1 MGYLT
6 ETTSTIDLTGINYFL
21 PIVTFVLVFI
31 ISYAV
36 LNKTKIFENKG
47 VELFVAF
54 LVSTLFITFVNAR
67 VYIEMI
73 TPWFVILLVSLFFI
87 LVMTGFVGKDADK
100 VKKGFGI
107 AFIFILFAVFLISA
121 FFVYSSVISPYLPGG
136 ESGNANP
143 YLLTLFSQIFSSKFG
158 GALALILVGI
168 LVSWILVK
176 AGNKK

>member
-1 MGYLT
+1 MKNNYIKIFKQGSDRFIPFI
-6 ETTSTIDLTGINYFL
+6 TTIIAILAFNILTGI
-21 PIVTFVLVFI
+21 IV
-31 ISYAV
+31 
-36 LNKTKIFENKG
+36 G
-47 VELFVAF
+47 
-54 LVSTLFITFVNAR
+54 IT
-67 VYIEMI
+67 
-73 TPWFVILLVSLFFI
+73 VSLFFI